1 MNLKT
6 TNMSY
11 KIVQSEEIVWSDID
25 DRYILIIKED
35 NEIVGLNFMQGDE
48 LDLFKRDFDYIDHDL
63 TDFYNSVKH
72 CLSGNSQLDRVN
84 QAIWAH
90 FDYKNRKDERKTG
103 FMRPQ
108 SGL

>member
-11 KIVQSEEIVWSDID
+11 KIIQSKEVVFSPDD
-25 DRYILIIKED
+25 DRHILIMKEN
-35 NEIVGLNFMQGDE
+35 NEIVGLNYCQGDDIE
-48 LDLFKRDFDYIDHDL
+48 YFFEHFDEIDHDL
-63 TDFYNSVKH
+63 TDFFHSIKYV
-72 CLSGNSQLDRVN
+72 LSGKCELSRIN

-90 FDYKNRKDERKTG
+90 FDYKNRKHERKYG

-108 SGL
+108 R